1 MAVLEPWCGVRRR
14 EFIQLFAS
22 LAAILPHAA
31 LAQQSVTP
39 VVGFLSSLSAHVTTK
54 RIVSFSQGLGETGQS
69 VGRDVAIVQR
79 LADGHYDRLPAL
91 AADLVKQQV
100 SLIAA
105 LAPPAAFAAKAA
117 TTTIP
122 IVFVGALDP
131 VKAGL
136 VESLNRPGGNVTGVT
151 FIGATL
157 GTKRLELARELVPNV
172 GLIALLTHPNSPDG
186 LEELRDVQNAAKAIG
201 QQVLVVPATS
211 DRDFDA
217 AFTSIVQRRAGV
229 LLVGQDPF
237 FFQSTSQLVVL
248 AARHRIPAIFGNDES
263 VVDGGLMSYGASV
276 PDAWRLAGT
285 YAGRILKG
293 AKPAELPVVQ
303 PTRFDLVINLKTARA
318 LGVTVPP
325 TLISRADEVI
335 E

>member
-1 MAVLEPWCGVRRR
+1 MKRR
-14 EFIQLFAS
+14 EFITL
-22 LAAILPHAA
+22 LCGVAAWPITAR
-31 LAQQSVTP
+31 AQQPTMP
-39 VVGFLSSLSAHVTTK
+39 VVGFLSSLTAQVTTK
-54 RIVSFSQGLGETGQS
+54 RIASFSEGMREAGQI
-69 VGRDVAIVQR
+69 VDRDVAIVQR
-79 LADGHYDRLPAL
+79 LADGQYDRLPAL
-91 AADLVKQQV
+91 AADLVKQRV

-117 TTTIP
+117 TSTIP

-157 GTKRLELARELVPNV
+157 GAKRLELARELVPNV
-172 GLIALLTHPNSPDG
+172 ALIALLTHPNSPDA
-186 LEELRDVQNAAKAIG
+186 LEELRDVQNVAKTIG
-201 QQVLVVPATS
+201 QQMLVVSATS
-211 DRDFDA
+211 DRNFEA
-217 AFTSIVQRRAGV
+217 AFASIAQQRAGV

-237 FFQSTSQLVVL
+237 FFQSTDQLVAL
-248 AARHRIPAIFGNDES
+248 AARYRIPAIFGNDES
-263 VVDGGLMSYGASV
+263 VAGGGLMSYGASV

-303 PTRFDLVINLKTARA
+303 PTRFDLVVNLKTARA
-318 LGVTVPP
+318 LGLTVPP
-325 TLISRADEVI
+325 SLLARADELI

>member
-39 VVGFLSSLSAHVTTK
+39 VVGFLSSLSAQVTTK

-201 QQVLVVPATS
+201 QQVLVVSATS
-211 DRDFDA
+211 DRDFEA
-217 AFTSIVQRRAGV
+217 AFASVVQHRAGA
-229 LLVGQDPF
+229 LLIGQDPF
-237 FFQSTSQLVVL
+237 LFQAGGQLVAL
-248 AARHRIPAIFGNDES
+248 AAHHHIPAIYGTSES
-263 VVDGGLMSYGASV
+263 VTAGALISYGASL
-276 PDAWRLAGT
+276 PDAWRLAGV
-285 YAGRILKG
+285 YAGRILIG
-293 AKPAELPVVQ
+293 ARPGDLPVVQ
-303 PTRFDLVINLKTARA
+303 PTKFELVINLQTARA
-318 LGVTVPP
+318 LGIEVPP
-325 TLISRADEVI
+325 TLLARADEVI

>member
-1 MAVLEPWCGVRRR
+1 MRRR
-14 EFIQLFAS
+14 EFITWLGSAAAIP
-22 LAAILPHAA
+22 LAAR
-31 LAQQSVTP
+31 AQTSSVP
-39 VVGFLSSLSAHVTTK
+39 VVGFFSSLSAQVTTK
-54 RIVSFSQGLGETGQS
+54 RIISFSQGLRETGQS

-91 AADLVKQQV
+91 ATDLVKQQV

-122 IVFVGALDP
+122 IVFVGALGP

-151 FIGATL
+151 FIGASL

-201 QQVLVVPATS
+201 QQVLVVPAT
-211 DRDFDA
+211 
-217 AFTSIVQRRAGV
+217 
-229 LLVGQDPF
+229 
-237 FFQSTSQLVVL
+237 
-248 AARHRIPAIFGNDES
+248 
-263 VVDGGLMSYGASV
+263 
-276 PDAWRLAGT
+276 
-285 YAGRILKG
+285 
-293 AKPAELPVVQ
+293 
-303 PTRFDLVINLKTARA
+303 
-318 LGVTVPP
+318 
-325 TLISRADEVI
+325 
-335 E
+335 